1 MTSAGLHTSALLTEQ
16 FYDWELR
23 GRGWN
28 LWDYPVSLEPPF
40 RPFFFHGHGPPALL
54 LDDGRHETALSELT
68 ARIGRFFRK
77 GPGLPISPETP
88 SFGVCDAM
96 EIPEAAT
103 ESPLLA
109 ECVVLVPSQYVAKR
123 EVMDRLLVALASHR
137 GPLAF
142 EVLGTVDGVAV
153 EFVCR
158 ADDRARVASQLSAY
172 VPEVV
177 IGDNAKPLSAT
188 WREHEGES
196 LVVDF
201 GLSNEFML
209 PLQAIVRF
217 EVDPLIPG
225 IAGLADLHRG
235 ELGILQVL
243 FQPVRHPWAESIVRA
258 LSDGAGGSFFSD
270 APEMLSLAREK
281 ISSPLFAAVV
291 RVAAKGRDEE
301 RAHDI
306 ARRIASTLLPLV
318 RPGSN
323 ELVPLEGDG
332 YSSDAHEDD
341 LLSRRSHRSGM
352 ILSLAELRSLVH
364 IPDASVRVERFRR
377 LEKKTKGVPAEA
389 MGNSLAL
396 GENIHRGRCARVSL
410 SHEQRLKHIHV
421 IGASG
426 TGKSTLLVSMVLQ
439 AIAAGEGVAVLDPHG
454 DLVDEILGRLPEEHT
469 ADIVVFDPS
478 DPEYSV
484 GFNVLRA
491 SSEVEKEI
499 LASDLVAVFRRLATS
514 WGDQMTAVL
523 GNAISA
529 FLEHPEGGT
538 LSELRNFLADSHYRR
553 AFLASVYDPE
563 VRRFWEQTFPLLSG
577 APQASILTRLNSFLR
592 PRSLRNVVSQK
603 NSPVDLSSVVSEG
616 NVFLA
621 KLSQGLMGAENAHF
635 LGSLLVTKFHQVAL
649 ARQALSPADR
659 RPFFLV
665 VDEFQDFATPSMAA
679 VLSGARK
686 FGMGLVLAHQE
697 LGQLASTPEVRS
709 ALLGNAYTRV
719 VFRVGDEDARALSGG
734 FSLFDAGDL
743 ASLDTGE
750 AICRVGQSK
759 HDFSLRTLP
768 LPHVSAEIAAAR
780 RGQVIDV
787 SRAKYGQQRGELD
800 ELGADHAVVNREEA
814 PAPRPAVEARVASLA
829 ERPTPVRKAAEPAV
843 PGRGG
848 KEHKYLQHLVMQLA
862 EQRGFRVALE
872 EELSDRSGRIDVLL
886 QRDQTAIAC
895 EISVTSTPDQEVENV
910 RKCLGAGFQQ
920 VLVIA
925 ADQRRLERLKSAI
938 EKEVSPDG
946 LARVAFAV
954 PEAIVEYLDAQV
966 MPSTELVRG
975 YSVRVTR
982 KTIASN
988 EAEARREAIGLVIA
1002 RSISKRG

>member
-1 MTSAGLHTSALLTEQ
+1 MDPIAATEE
-16 FYDWELR
+16 FYDWEVR
-23 GRGWN
+23 GRGWQ

-40 RPFFFHGHGPPALL
+40 RPFVFHGFGSHPTRG
-54 LDDGRHETALSELT
+54 DDGRQETVLSALAGRLK
-68 ARIGRFFRK
+68 RFFVSAPTTTQTAYPRMVVVEEA
-77 GPGLPISPETP
+77 PEPSPPFTSLVEY
-88 SFGVCDAM
+88 A
-96 EIPEAAT
+96 
-103 ESPLLA
+103 L
-109 ECVVLVPSQYVAKR
+109 LVPDDYQTKR
-123 EVMDRLLVALASHR
+123 EVMDRLLVALTAIR
-137 GPLAF
+137 EPLAF
-142 EVLGTVDGVAV
+142 EVIGARGRIHAQ
-153 EFVCR
+153 FACR
-158 ADDRARVASQLSAY
+158 ETDRATLLSQLSAY
-172 VPEVV
+172 VPQVVANEEVE
-177 IGDNAKPLSAT
+177 PLSTKWMQHA
-188 WREHEGES
+188 HEF
-196 LVVDF
+196 LIVDF

-209 PLQAIVRF
+209 PLQATDRF
-217 EVDPLIPG
+217 DVDPL
-225 IAGLADLHRG
+225 LAVAASLSDLRSD
-235 ELGILQVL
+235 ELGVFQVL
-243 FQPVRHPWAESIVRA
+243 FEPVRNPWAESIVRSI
-258 LSDGAGGSFFSD
+258 SDGAGGCFFAD
-270 APEMLSLAREK
+270 APEMLALAREK
-281 ISSPLFAAVV
+281 VSTPLFTAVV
-291 RVAAKGRDEE
+291 RVAA
-301 RAHDI
+301 RARTSARVHEI
-306 ARRIASTLLPLV
+306 ARSVGAAV
-318 RPGSN
+318 FQFARPRSN
-323 ELVPLEGDG
+323 EFVPLEGNG
-332 YSSDAHEDD
+332 YPDDAHEED

-364 IPDASVRVERFRR
+364 IPDASVRVDGFRR
-377 LEKKTKGVPAEA
+377 LEKTTKGVPAEA
-389 MGNSLAL
+389 IGNSLTL
-396 GENIHRGRCARVSL
+396 GENIHRGRCAVVSL

-426 TGKSTLLVSMVLQ
+426 TGKSTLLISMVLQ

-454 DLVDEILGRLPEEHT
+454 DLVDEILGRLPEEQT

-553 AFLASVYDPE
+553 TFLASVSDPE

-577 APQASILTRLNSFLR
+577 APQAPILTRLNSFLR

-616 NVFLA
+616 KVFLA

-649 ARQALSPADR
+649 ARQALPPAER

-686 FGMGLVLAHQE
+686 FGLGLVLAHQE

-709 ALLGNAYTRV
+709 ALLGNAYTRI
-719 VFRVGDEDARALSGG
+719 VFRVGDEDARVLSGG
-734 FSLFDAGDL
+734 FSVFDAGDL
-743 ASLDTGE
+743 GSLETGE
-750 AICRVGQSK
+750 AICRVGQAK

-768 LPHVSAEIAAAR
+768 LPPVSSEIVAER
-780 RGQVIDV
+780 RDQVIDV
-787 SRAKYGQQRGELD
+787 SRAKYGQPRRELE
-800 ELGADHAVVNREEA
+800 ELAADGHVVVHREE
-814 PAPRPAVEARVASLA
+814 PPVQRPAVEVPAPVLR
-829 ERPTPVRKAAEPAV
+829 RPPIEKAPEPAV

-872 EELSDRSGRIDVLL
+872 EEIPDRSGRIDVLL
-886 QRDQTAIAC
+886 RRDQTAIAC
-895 EISVTSTPDQEVENV
+895 EISVTSTPEQEVENV

-925 ADQRRLERLKSAI
+925 ADQRRLGRLKSAI
-938 EKEVSPDG
+938 EKEVSPEG
-946 LARVAFAV
+946 LACIVYVV

-966 MPSTELVRG
+966 VPSTELVRG

-988 EAEARREAIGLVIA
+988 EAGARREAIGRVIA
-1002 RSISKRG
+1002 KSISKRV